1 LLACSGLAVGCGDRL
16 GFRRAALAQADAEQR
31 HRTDH
36 KELAL
41 PVLKRLEPELRG
53 GQEPT
58 NRNRLLAVGQLFL
71 VELGRAPAAWTA
83 KQARKIANKTSA
95 NECSYPLTPTSTPD
109 PVAPVVAL
117 PVVLAGCWLVRFG
130 LLCERLGV

>member
-1 LLACSGLAVGCGDRL
+1 MGCGDRL

-71 VELGRAPAAWTA
+71 VELGRAPGRVDSEAG
-83 KQARKIANKTSA
+83 QEDREQDQRKRVLIPAD
-95 NECSYPLTPTSTPD
+95 PTSTPD

>member
-1 LLACSGLAVGCGDRL
+1 MIPEPEDTFSMPSSDVVLDQVEIAFDDQQAVASAGLLLPATLAER
-16 GFRRAALAQADAEQR
+16 ALAQADAEQR
-31 HRTDH
+31 HRTNH

-71 VELGRAPAAWTA
+71 VELRRAPAAWTA

-95 NECSYPLTPTSTPD
+95 NECS
-109 PVAPVVAL
+109 
-117 PVVLAGCWLVRFG
+117 
-130 LLCERLGV
+130 